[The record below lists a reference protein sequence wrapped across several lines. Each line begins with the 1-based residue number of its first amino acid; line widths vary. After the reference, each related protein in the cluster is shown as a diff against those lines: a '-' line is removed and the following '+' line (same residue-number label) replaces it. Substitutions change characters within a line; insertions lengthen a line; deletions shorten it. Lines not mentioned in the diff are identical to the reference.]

1 MSLFKLLIHSFSI
14 IAVFEYQVFLRS
26 TFMII
31 VLSYLNKYL
40 GNFSILLQILIIIF
54 NLLIF
59 MTSLRE
65 NKNDLINSHKNLR
78 NVEIVTH

>member
-1 MSLFKLLIHSFSI
+1 
-14 IAVFEYQVFLRS
+14 
-26 TFMII
+26 MII
-31 VLSYLNKYL
+31 VLSYMNKYL

-65 NKNDLINSHKNLR
+65 NENDLIISHENLR
-78 NVEIVTH
+78 DIEIITH

>member
-14 IAVFEYQVFLRS
+14 IAVFKYQVFLRS

-31 VLSYLNKYL
+31 VLSYLNIYL

-65 NKNDLINSHKNLR
+65 KKNDLINSHKNLR
-78 NVEIVTH
+78 E

>member
-1 MSLFKLLIHSFSI
+1 LIHSFSI
-14 IAVFEYQVFLRS
+14 IAVFKYQVFLRS

-31 VLSYLNKYL
+31 VLSYLNMYL

-59 MTSLRE
+59 ITSLRE

-78 NVEIVTH
+78 EVETVTH

>member
-14 IAVFEYQVFLRS
+14 IAVFKYQVFLRS

-31 VLSYLNKYL
+31 VLSYLNMYL

-78 NVEIVTH
+78 EVETVTH

>member
-1 MSLFKLLIHSFSI
+1 
-14 IAVFEYQVFLRS
+14 
-26 TFMII
+26 MII
-31 VLSYLNKYL
+31 VLSYLNMYL
-40 GNFSILLQILIIIF
+40 GNLSILLQILIIIF

-78 NVEIVTH
+78 EVETVTH

>member
-14 IAVFEYQVFLRS
+14 IAVFKYQVFLRS

-31 VLSYLNKYL
+31 VLSYLNMYL

-78 NVEIVTH
+78 E

>member
-1 MSLFKLLIHSFSI
+1 MSLFKLLIHAFSI
-14 IAVFEYQVFLRS
+14 IAVFKYEVFLRS

-31 VLSYLNKYL
+31 ALSYLNIYL
-40 GNFSILLQILIIIF
+40 GNFSILLQILVIIF

-65 NKNDLINSHKNLR
+65 NKNDLINSHKNLK
-78 NVEIVTH
+78 EIETVTH

>member
-1 MSLFKLLIHSFSI
+1 
-14 IAVFEYQVFLRS
+14 
-26 TFMII
+26 MII
-31 VLSYLNKYL
+31 VLSYLDMYL

-65 NKNDLINSHKNLR
+65 NKNDLINSHKNLGE
-78 NVEIVTH
+78 VETVTH